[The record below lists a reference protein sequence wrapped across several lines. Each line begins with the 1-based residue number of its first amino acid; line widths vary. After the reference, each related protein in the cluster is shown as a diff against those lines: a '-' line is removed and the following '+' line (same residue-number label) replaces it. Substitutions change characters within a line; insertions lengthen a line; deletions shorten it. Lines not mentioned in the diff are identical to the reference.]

1 MEENTKFKKI
11 RMPTCNSLFAT
22 PYSMPLRIVMVG
34 HVDHGKSILLGRLLY
49 DTHSLPEETRK
60 SIYAIGEGF
69 EFSSL
74 LDVFREEQAQNITI
88 ETTQISVRT
97 ALRDYVMIDAPG
109 HREFLKNMI
118 TGASSA
124 VVAILLIDV
133 TEGIKE
139 QTRGH
144 ARLLSVL
151 GIRKIIIAINKMDRV
166 DYSQEVFK
174 TIMIQVTAL
183 LLEFGLFAQEIIP
196 MVATQGINVVISNQ
210 KKMLCYQ
217 GMTLLKAMEAIETPL
232 PAKEGPLR
240 LVVQDV
246 YCLKECSVVV
256 GRIESGVLHIGEE
269 IIFWPGGQ
277 RACVRS
283 FESWTG
289 SKADFTLS
297 AEAGE
302 AVALTLEISKGK
314 HSVNPFV
321 EYTDLVLMRGKCE
334 V

>member
-1 MEENTKFKKI
+1 
-11 RMPTCNSLFAT
+11 
-22 PYSMPLRIVMVG
+22 MPLRIVMVG
-34 HVDHGKSILLGRLLY
+34 HVDHGKSTLLGRLLY

-210 KKMLCYQ
+210 KKMLWYQ

-321 EYTDLVLMRGKCE
+321 
-334 V
+334 